1 MKIPTKSE
9 ARRLL
14 IQMQKK
20 RYGAYIITR
29 LIESGDLWI
38 DGRIPHVFV
47 NSAEW
52 WHLVHACGTS
62 AKTASGQRKAV
73 KKFFNE
79 ILREALDALEKS
91 GRTSENR

>member
-9 ARRLL
+9 ARRLRV
-14 IQMQKK
+14 QMQKK

-29 LIESGDLWI
+29 LTESGDLWI
-38 DGRIPHVFV
+38 DAFV